1 MRILILG
8 GTGWVGHHVAIH
20 FHRADY
26 QVTVASRGKKQEF
39 ISELPRDIALLSL
52 DKTRESEMAAVFKT
66 AYDIV
71 VDTVPTEA
79 TIDLIVKYA
88 PRLKQYI
95 HCSSTG
101 GYAPLPFIPGDETM
115 PYSGSFGAGW
125 KQKCV
130 VDTKVMQLF
139 QEQGF
144 PATVIRPCYISGPGM
159 LPLDNQG
166 GRRNDFIKDIV
177 NNITL
182 DLPDDGL
189 ALLQPIHV
197 ADLGWSFLLAAETSR
212 SIGQIYNICLKK
224 AVTLTRYLEITAAAF
239 GRKAAINYLPLEAML
254 KKYQGKIDETGLRFM
269 AAHMCFDIGKARTQL
284 GFQPRHTTEATIE
297 ETARWAAIKTGCII

>member
-1 MRILILG
+1 MKILILG
-8 GTGWVGHHVAIH
+8 GTGWVGHHCAIQ
-20 FHRADY
+20 FHRAGY
-26 QVTVASRGKKQEF
+26 QVTVAARGKKQEF
-39 ISELPRDIALLSL
+39 ISELPRDIVRLSL
-52 DKTRESEMAAVFKT
+52 DKTREPEMAAVLKT
-66 AYDIV
+66 AYDII

-88 PRLKQYI
+88 SRLKQYI

-115 PYSGSFGAGW
+115 PYLGSSGAGW
-125 KQKCV
+125 KQKCI
-130 VDTKVMQLF
+130 VDAKVMRLF
-139 QEQGF
+139 HEQGF

-166 GRRNDFIKDIV
+166 DRRNDFIKDIV
-177 NNITL
+177 NNIAL
-182 DLPDDGL
+182 DLPNDGL
-189 ALLQPIHV
+189 ALLQPIHI

-212 SIGQIYNICLKK
+212 SIGQIYNICLEK
-224 AVTLTRYLEITAAAF
+224 AVTLTRYLEITAAAL

-254 KKYQGKIDETGLRFM
+254 KKYQGKINETGLRFM
-269 AAHMCFDIGKARTQL
+269 AAHMCFDISKARTQL

-297 ETARWAAIKTGCII
+297 ENARWAAVKTGCSI